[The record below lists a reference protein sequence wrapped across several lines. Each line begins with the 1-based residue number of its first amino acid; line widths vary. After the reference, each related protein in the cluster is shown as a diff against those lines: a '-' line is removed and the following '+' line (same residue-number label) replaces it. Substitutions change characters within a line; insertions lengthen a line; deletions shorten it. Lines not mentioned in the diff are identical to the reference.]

1 MYNDY
6 SRPTT
11 LGIDEKWERVLCYA
25 LLWVSGLVM
34 LLIERKNPTVQR
46 HAKQSIIIFGVLGIL
61 GWLVGFFGGLLGH
74 IWLIGW
80 IFGLGF
86 GLVGWVITLVT
97 FVLWIVLMLLAFA
110 SPKTFIVG
118 PRDERIL

>member
-34 LLIERKNPTVQR
+34 LLIERKNATVQR
-46 HAKQSIIIFGVLGIL
+46 HAKQSILIFGGLGIV
-61 GWLVGFFGGLLGH
+61 GWLVGFLGGMLAH

-86 GLVGWVITLVT
+86 GLIGWVITLVT
-97 FVLWIVLMLLAFA
+97 FVLWIVLMLLAYA
-110 SPKTFIVG
+110 SPKTLVVG
-118 PRDERIL
+118 PRDERML